1 MQIAQKNF
9 YKKFLGRVGE
19 KKAVDF
25 LKKKGYKI
33 LETNYKTHI
42 GEIDVI
48 AEDKGTTVF
57 IEVKTRSSDDFGIP
71 SEAVTTKKQEK
82 YFKVATE
89 YLLRKDKIDTPCRFD
104 VVEIQN
110 GEINLIFDAFCM

>member
-1 MQIAQKNF
+1 M
-9 YKKFLGRVGE
+9 GRVGE

-48 AEDKGTTVF
+48 AQDKDVTVF
-57 IEVKTRSSDDFGIP
+57 IEVKTRSGGEYGSP
-71 SEAVTTKKQEK
+71 SQAVNSKKQEK

-89 YLLRKDKIDTPCRFD
+89 YLIRNDKTDVPCRFD
-104 VVEIQN
+104 VVEIEN

>member
-9 YKKFLGRVGE
+9 YKKLLGRVGE

-25 LKKKGYKI
+25 LKKNGYNI

-42 GEIDVI
+42 GEIDII

-57 IEVKTRSSDDFGIP
+57 IEVKTRTDNDFGAP
-71 SEAVTTKKQEK
+71 REAVNAKKKEK

-89 YLLRKDKIDTPCRFD
+89 YLLRHSKMDVPCRFD
-104 VVEIQN
+104 VVEIEN
-110 GEINLIFDAFCM
+110 GQINLIFDAFCM